1 MLKLLPRSTPRHN
14 PCQRPGMNLAS
25 ASLAQGGRQRIHRRS
40 GGDDVVDDG
49 DVQPLQ
55 VAANPERTAHVPV
68 PLVSGQQGLR
78 PGIRVPVDTA
88 NDQWQPGSRRH
99 RACNLEGLIEAAL
112 DETPAVQRHGHQSV
126 RLFRQTTTF
135 QDFNQQQAQRP
146 THRSGGP
153 EFHRLNVRIQRGFV
167 EERRRNL
174 LDAPALLG
182 TGAPAYRPRQTATVA
197 GISDSTDQRPAVRA
211 QTRFGGPATALAK
224 FRQQACQQALNGL
237 PADVQLTD
245 PGFRSN
251 TPI

>member
-1 MLKLLPRSTPRHN
+1 MLKLLPRSTLGHN
-14 PCQRPGMNLAS
+14 PRQRPGMNLAG
-25 ASLAQGGRQRIHRRS
+25 AGRAQRSRQRIDRRS

-49 DVQPLQ
+49 DIQSLQ
-55 VAANPERTAHVPV
+55 IVVDPERAAHVSV
-68 PLVSGQQGLR
+68 PLVSGQKGLR
-78 PGIRVPVDTA
+78 LGVRLPVDTA
-88 NDQWQPGSRRH
+88 NDQWQPGSRCH

-126 RLFRQTTTF
+126 HFFSQTTTF

-182 TGAPAYRPRQTATVA
+182 TGAPAYRPRQSATVA
-197 GISDSTDQRPAVRA
+197 GVADSTDQ
-211 QTRFGGPATALAK
+211 
-224 FRQQACQQALNGL
+224 
-237 PADVQLTD
+237 
-245 PGFRSN
+245 
-251 TPI
+251 